1 MEVSLAATARARK
14 AGRPKGAPD
23 TREVCLEAAERLFA
37 TQGFAATG
45 LRQIGAAADVT
56 IATLSYH
63 FGSKEKLYGKV
74 LARIADSITP
84 YMPAPD
90 GFEPDLE
97 GVVAMVERFLDW
109 SLDHGDYAALLL
121 RELMENPSRAA
132 KARRWY
138 LLPLI
143 EAYAAAIRA
152 GQARG
157 RFGPCD
163 PEMFAFYVT
172 GAITHFQASTVTIQQ
187 MLAIDGRDEVV
198 DRFRATLRANL
209 KAMLL
214 PVGG

>member
-1 MEVSLAATARARK
+1 MEMSLAATAQARK
-14 AGRPKGAPD
+14 AGRPLGAPD
-23 TREVCLEAAERLFA
+23 TREACLEAAERLFA

-45 LRQIGAAADVT
+45 LRQIGTTAGVT
-56 IATLSYH
+56 IATLIYH

-74 LARIADSITP
+74 LGRIADSITP
-84 YMPAPD
+84 YMPDPG
-90 GFEPDLE
+90 GFETDLD
-97 GVVAMVERFLDW
+97 GIAAMVERFLDW

-138 LLPLI
+138 LLPLM
-143 EAYAAAIRA
+143 EAYAAAIKD

-157 RFGPCD
+157 RVGPCD

-187 MLAIDGRDEVV
+187 MLAVERREEVV
-198 DRFRATLRANL
+198 NRFRATLRANVR
-209 KAMLL
+209 AMLL
-214 PVGG
+214 PA